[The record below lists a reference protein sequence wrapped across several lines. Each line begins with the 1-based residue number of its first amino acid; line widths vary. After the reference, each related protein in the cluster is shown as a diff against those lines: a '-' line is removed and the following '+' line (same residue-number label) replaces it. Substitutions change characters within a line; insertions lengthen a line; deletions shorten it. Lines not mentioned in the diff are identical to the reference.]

1 MVMVEEGTEDG
12 NGAGAATGPLWHTVS
27 LPVVVESNQMPPV
40 RDELLGC
47 LQQGEAVRI
56 DAREV
61 CRISTAAIQV
71 LVAAARTFSDCGVK
85 LYYADPSDEFI
96 EAFSDLGLYT
106 HLADF
111 IDISQ
116 SA

>member
-1 MVMVEEGTEDG
+1 MATAADGEGGDG
-12 NGAGAATGPLWHTVS
+12 GGEGASWRTVV
-27 LPVVVESNQMPPV
+27 LPVVVEAEQMSAV
-40 RDELLGC
+40 RDDLLSC
-47 LQQGEAVRI
+47 LQNGFAARI

-71 LVAAARTFSDCGVK
+71 LVAAARTFSDSGVK

-96 EAFSDLGLYT
+96 EAFSDLGLYA

-111 IDISQ
+111 IDIS
-116 SA
+116 A

>member
-1 MVMVEEGTEDG
+1 MATAADGEDGGG
-12 NGAGAATGPLWHTVS
+12 NGAGASWRTVTR
-27 LPVVVESNQMPPV
+27 PVVVEAEQMAGV

-47 LQQGEAVRI
+47 LQRGEAARI

-71 LVAAARTFSDCGVK
+71 LVAAARSFGGSGVK

-96 EAFSDLGLYT
+96 EAFSDLGLYA

-111 IDISQ
+111 IDISG
-116 SA
+116 

>member
-1 MVMVEEGTEDG
+1 MAESALGQSAD
-12 NGAGAATGPLWHTVS
+12 GAGGLVWRTVT
-27 LPVVVESNQMPPV
+27 LPVVVEAGQMASV
-40 RDELLGC
+40 RDALLVC
-47 LQQGEAVRI
+47 LQQGEAARI

-71 LVAAARTFSDCGVK
+71 LVAAARTFNQSGAK

-96 EAFSDLGLYT
+96 EAFSDLGLYA

-111 IDISQ
+111 IDISEGG
-116 SA
+116 